1 MAVLLIIV
9 LLQHGGPI
17 RTPSYLRELAA
28 WVTGCAFYAI
38 FLALMILSALVDSK
52 EGREYQYKI
61 DALDKLKP
69 PCG

>member
-1 MAVLLIIV
+1 
-9 LLQHGGPI
+9 
-17 RTPSYLRELAA
+17 
-28 WVTGCAFYAI
+28 
-38 FLALMILSALVDSK
+38 MILSALVDSK